1 MTCDPRHL
9 KYLEWLEQRGQRY
22 PSRARARY
30 LMMVHGETALSDS
43 CVELMARIAAACGYR
58 RQDVRIHGDAS
69 LRCRVGSAVDGPCGL
84 MVAFGDSSEEAC
96 RHWAQRV
103 GTDSAIIVKAAE
115 LSKLETDPA
124 AKRDLW
130 QQLQLQ
136 KGNVQTQS

>member
-69 LRCRVGSAVDGPCGL
+69 LRRRVGSAV
-84 MVAFGDSSEEAC
+84 
-96 RHWAQRV
+96 
-103 GTDSAIIVKAAE
+103 IVKAAE

-136 KGNVQTQS
+136 KGNVQTQA